1 MSSVIIFII
10 SITHKPQVIGVQNL
24 QQEKSS
30 ITISSLKNLSE
41 NVELHEL

>member
-10 SITHKPQVIGVQNL
+10 SITHKPQVIGVQKL
-24 QQEKSS
+24 QQKSS